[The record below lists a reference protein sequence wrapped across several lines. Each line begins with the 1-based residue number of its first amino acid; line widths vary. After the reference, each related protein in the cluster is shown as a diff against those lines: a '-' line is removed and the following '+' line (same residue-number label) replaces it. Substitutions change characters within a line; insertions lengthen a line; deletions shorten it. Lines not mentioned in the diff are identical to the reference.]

1 MSDAA
6 LMLLTEP
13 ETSLQNEESGPF
25 IEDVDKIYDKIA
37 SRAFEIFEGNGR
49 LLDCDVA
56 DWYQAEAEFLHPLHI
71 AVAESPEAVTVRA
84 DVPGFKEEDIKIK
97 VEPRRV
103 TITGKRET
111 KKESR
116 NKKIVYSETCAD
128 QILRVV
134 DLPAAVD
141 TKNAKTTV
149 KDGVLEL
156 NLPKAEPERHDGAG
170 PKAA

>member
-1 MSDAA
+1 MSDSA

-13 ETSLQNEESGPF
+13 ETSHQSESTSPL
-25 IEDVDKIYDKIA
+25 IEDVNNLYDKIA
-37 SRAFEIFEGNGR
+37 SRAFEIYEGNGR
-49 LLDCDVA
+49 LFGLDVA
-56 DWYQAEAEFLHPLHI
+56 DWLQAEAEFLHPLHI
-71 AVAESPEAVTVRA
+71 AVAETPEAVTIRA
-84 DVPGFKEEDIKIK
+84 DVPGFKEEDLQIK

-103 TITGKRET
+103 KITGKRET
-111 KKESR
+111 KKESC
-116 NKKIVYSETCAD
+116 NKKIVYSESCAD

-156 NLPKAEPERHDGAG
+156 DLSKAGSE
-170 PKAA
+170 KA